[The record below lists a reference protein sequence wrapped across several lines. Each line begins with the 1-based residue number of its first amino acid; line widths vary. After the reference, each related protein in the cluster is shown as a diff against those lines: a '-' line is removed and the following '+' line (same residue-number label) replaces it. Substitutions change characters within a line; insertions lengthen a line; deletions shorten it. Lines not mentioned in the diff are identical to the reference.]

1 MPLFTWPKPICSM
14 DPEAELMP
22 TIDLSMSIPELKRSE
37 QSDQVCVPARTS
49 VPVGILVELD
59 EEYNVR
65 DFYDNVFEAGKT
77 EKSSV
82 GCFMKYRALKEK
94 ERKTFTKKNHDS
106 EGIYI
111 GIMKRHDGVLKP
123 MRGRSLPLEVQTN
136 WSSEQVL
143 IAGEKKVKDFNQD
156 MEEGPYVLLYP
167 DCSEVKNIPGT
178 NTPFKLQLYKEAIGK
193 TYQRITLFICTVQD
207 FSATDRNEDSSSED
221 SEVQVKSTS
230 HSPLDENDTL
240 VGAFNCMYPKINIT
254 LIEAGK
260 IRTNIHE
267 HVRDQQKCYT
277 NYTRLYAPI
286 VIESDSEESDQSTQH
301 VEKEWFSDAFT
312 AADIVSDLSQ
322 KIIRTSC
329 SRFNINRANV
339 WDGAVRGFKH
349 ASYDPLH
356 GMLVKFT
363 DDEGTTEDAV
373 DTGGPKCKFLSLLM
387 DCLRARRIF
396 DGPENRRFLTFNNGA
411 VREDEYFLAGW
422 MIAVSIVH
430 GGPGPRFLSDM
441 LYDHLTGSA
450 DINGTVEDVTDKTMK
465 AALIEISS
473 AASLHEL
480 HMLIDKYES
489 LLQTAGCFDY
499 PQSVEGKDNIVKDFI
514 QWYIIYRNQYSVQ
527 RFRDGL
533 STLDVIHALEQHPS
547 VFRPYMCY
555 SVDRLTPE
563 SLEGVFKALLS
574 EAGST
579 RRQEETRILGYWR
592 DYLLDFSEQETGV
605 SLQDILMFATG
616 LDSLPPST
624 IVPQPRLSFER
635 TSKFPIASTCANTI
649 KLPMSKSYEEFK
661 NAMDFGIQNSP
672 GFGLH

>member
-1 MPLFTWPKPICSM
+1 MYCPFCGATLESCPSFCSTCGKSVQFLR
-14 DPEAELMP
+14 D
-22 TIDLSMSIPELKRSE
+22 K
-37 QSDQVCVPARTS
+37 VPDGNEPSTS
-49 VPVGILVELD
+49 
-59 EEYNVR
+59 
-65 DFYDNVFEAGKT
+65 AGKT

-94 ERKTFTKKNHDS
+94 ERKTFFTKKNHDS
-106 EGIYI
+106 KKDKKTLKIYI

-167 DCSEVKNIPGT
+167 DCSEVKHIPGT

-207 FSATDRNEDSSSED
+207 FSATDCNEDSSSED

-240 VGAFNCMYPKINIT
+240 IWDSPDEARTPKAGST
-254 LIEAGK
+254 LDRHPDHSLPFLEQEAGK

-277 NYTRLYAPI
+277 NYTHLYAPI
-286 VIESDSEESDQSTQH
+286 VIESDSEESDHSTQC
-301 VEKEWFSDAFT
+301 VEEEWFSDAFT

-339 WDGAVRGFKH
+339 WDGAVRGFKR

-356 GMLVKFT
+356 DMLVKFT

-373 DTGGPKCKFLSLLM
+373 DTGGPKREFLSLLM

-411 VREDEYFLAGW
+411 VREDEYFLAGR

-441 LYDHLTGSA
+441 LYNHLTGSA

-592 DYLLDFSEQETGV
+592 DYLLDTGEQESGV

-649 KLPMSKSYEEFK
+649 QLPMSKSYEEFK